1 MTTTSDLLDT
11 SALRKGLGKMKFGSK
26 IYSFD
31 TIDST
36 NNCAKAL
43 AGCWAEE
50 GTVVLAESQT
60 AGRGRLGRPWIA
72 KPHENLIFSVV
83 LRPNLPAEGLN
94 LLPLYAAAALAEAIE
109 RETKLKVEC
118 KWPNDLLIGGRKTAG
133 ILLEGSLKENS
144 LDYVVLG
151 IGINVNQTVFPDEL
165 KLKAT
170 SLRLS
175 CGKEID
181 RVRLLR
187 SVLRSL
193 ESRYVELMKKGFNS
207 ILPSW
212 LSRSTM
218 INKEIA
224 ISQAG
229 VVFSGIVKGLSPDGA
244 LILQSNGTEKTFFAG
259 DVTIIAS

>member
-1 MTTTSDLLDT
+1 MATTSPLLDA

-50 GTVVLAESQT
+50 GTLVLAESQT
-60 AGRGRLGRPWIA
+60 AGRGRLGRPWLSE
-72 KPHENLIFSVV
+72 PHENLTFSVV

-94 LLPLYAAAALAEAIE
+94 LLPLYAAAAVAEAIE
-109 RETKLKVEC
+109 QETGLKVEC
-118 KWPNDLLIGGRKTAG
+118 KWPNDLLINGKKAAG

-144 LDYVVLG
+144 LDYVILG
-151 IGINVNQTVFPDEL
+151 IGINVNQTIFPDDL
-165 KLKAT
+165 AVKAT
-170 SLRLS
+170 SLRLAS
-175 CGKEID
+175 GKELD
-181 RVRLLR
+181 RIRLLR
-187 SVLRSL
+187 RVLETL
-193 ESRYVELMKKGFNS
+193 ESRYAELMKKGFHS
-207 ILPSW
+207 ILPAW
-212 LSRSTM
+212 LSRAAM
-218 INKEIA
+218 MNKEIA
-224 ISQAG
+224 LSQAG
-229 VVFSGIVKGLSPDGA
+229 TVFSGVVKGLSPEGA